1 MIKKFILTYLLIF
14 IFFRTNSY
22 GENSRYF
29 EFDKGIIALMYHRF
43 EESKYPST
51 NIAMNIFKEQINIIE
66 DLNIDFLHPENLKE
80 KILKKNDTSK
90 ILLTI
95 DDGFK
100 SFYINAW
107 PYLKNKKIPF
117 IIFIS
122 TNYVGKK
129 GYMNWKEIKELE
141 KSGLAIIGNHSDSH
155 DYLVDQDSN
164 TIIKD
169 LEKSINIF
177 NKNLGYSP
185 KYFSYPFGEYNEN
198 LTKNLFELPRYPINE
213 NYGKLDRF
221 KFIIKTLPFQYTKIL
236 PENKYLLKNQN
247 PPEVKIFFFKE
258 QNNLKNISC
267 YSNEGN
273 KWQKIETYLEK
284 ENVLKIKINKKFTT
298 ERGRINCS
306 LNDTAGWRW
315 LGIQFVIAE
324 Y

>member
-1 MIKKFILTYLLIF
+1 
-14 IFFRTNSY
+14 
-22 GENSRYF
+22 
-29 EFDKGIIALMYHRF
+29 MYHRF

-198 LTKNLFELPRYPINE
+198 
-213 NYGKLDRF
+213 F
-221 KFIIKTLPFQYTKIL
+221 KKIL
-236 PENKYLLKNQN
+236 K
-247 PPEVKIFFFKE
+247 KI
-258 QNNLKNISC
+258 
-267 YSNEGN
+267 
-273 KWQKIETYLEK
+273 
-284 ENVLKIKINKKFTT
+284 
-298 ERGRINCS
+298 
-306 LNDTAGWRW
+306 
-315 LGIQFVIAE
+315 
-324 Y
+324 